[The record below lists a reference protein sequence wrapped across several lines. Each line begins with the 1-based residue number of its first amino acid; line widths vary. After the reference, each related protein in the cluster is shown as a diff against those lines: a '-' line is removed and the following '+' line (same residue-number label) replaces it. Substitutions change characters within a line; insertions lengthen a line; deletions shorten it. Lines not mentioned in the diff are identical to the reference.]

1 MISYITSLLRKN
13 SLLQILLVCLF
24 WLSCELIVKLSK
36 LPLSGGILGLGLV
49 LLLLLTKK
57 LKLESIK
64 GGAQLLL
71 KEMLL
76 FFIPAVLAVLEHREF
91 LGLLG
96 IKILAVII
104 LSTITVILVT
114 ALVVDFCYH
123 WRTGHAASPSQ

>member
-1 MISYITSLLRKN
+1 MLRYLTSLLQKN
-13 SLLQILLVCLF
+13 SLLQTLFVCLL
-24 WLSCELIVKLSK
+24 WLSCELTVKLTK
-36 LPLSGGILGLGLV
+36 LPLPGGILGLGLV
-49 LLLLLTKK
+49 LLLLLSKK
-57 LKLESIK
+57 LALESIK

-104 LSTITVILVT
+104 LSTVSVILVT
-114 ALVVDFCYH
+114 ALVVDLCYY
-123 WRTGHAASPSQ
+123 WRTAHATPTAQ